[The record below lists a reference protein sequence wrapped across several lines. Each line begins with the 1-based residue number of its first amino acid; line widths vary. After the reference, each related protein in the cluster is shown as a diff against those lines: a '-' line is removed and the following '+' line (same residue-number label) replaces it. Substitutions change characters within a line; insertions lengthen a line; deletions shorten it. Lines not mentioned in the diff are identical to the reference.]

1 MKTLQ
6 LLNAKCLMAFF
17 VLLLNLNWSF
27 AQNIEKVVQIN
38 AHVVD
43 AKTNAPLAYA
53 NIMLQGSNVATVTN
67 VDGEFSLK
75 VEEESLGNKI
85 TVSFIGYRSATV
97 VLRTLL
103 GDKAKVAL
111 TPSTVQLPELSVI
124 SKDAKQLI
132 DAVFEKKAQNYGRNE
147 TQMTAFYRESVRKGK
162 TYVSLAEGVVDIFK
176 QAYNNGREDVAQ
188 FYKLRKQT
196 DYSRLDTL
204 TFKLMGGPFNN
215 IYLDVMKY
223 PDFIFTANIHATYDF
238 EFDRST
244 YIDDKLIYVI
254 DFKPNKYQVEPLY
267 AGKLYIDAEHLAL
280 RSAVFDLMLDKP
292 ELAASMFVRKKP
304 INARTF
310 ATQASYRIDYNYNN
324 GRWYYAYS
332 RIELGIRIN
341 WRRKLFN
348 TNYNSVI
355 EMAVTDHQAASSGNS
370 NIALRDRIRP
380 TVVVVDKA
388 DGFADPEFWG
398 EFNVIEPD
406 KPIETAIRKI
416 QRQLERKSE

>member
-17 VLLLNLNWSF
+17 VLLLNLNFAF
-27 AQNIEKVVQIN
+27 AQNNEKIVQIN

-53 NIMLQGSNVATVTN
+53 NIMLQGSNVSTVTN

-75 VEEESLGNKI
+75 VDEASLDNKI
-85 TVSFIGYRSATV
+85 IISFIGYRSATV
-97 VLRTLL
+97 TLRSLM
-103 GDKAKVAL
+103 GDKPKVAL
-111 TPSTVQLPELSVI
+111 AVSTVQLPELSVI

-132 DAVFEKKAQNYGRNE
+132 DAVFEKRAQNYGRNE
-147 TQMTAFYRESVRKGK
+147 KQMTAFYRESVRKGK
-162 TYVSLAEGVVDIFK
+162 TYASLAEGVVDIYK
-176 QAYNNGREDVAQ
+176 QAYSNGRDDVAQ

-223 PDFIFTANIHATYDF
+223 PQIIFTSEMHNTYDF
-238 EFDRST
+238 EFDKST

-254 DFKPNKYQVEPLY
+254 DFKPNKNQMDPLY
-267 AGKLYIDAEHLAL
+267 KGKLYIDAEHLAL
-280 RSAVFDLMLDKP
+280 RSAVFDLMLDQP
-292 ELAASMFVRKKP
+292 DVAASMFVRKKP
-304 INARTF
+304 LNARTY
-310 ATQASYRIDYNYNN
+310 ATQASYRIDYNFNN

-348 TNYNSVI
+348 TNYISVI
-355 EMAVTDHQAASSGNS
+355 EMAVTDHQAATSANS
-370 NIALRDRIRP
+370 NIAGRDRIRP

-416 QRQLERKSE
+416 QRQLEIK

>member
-17 VLLLNLNWSF
+17 VLLLNLNCAF
-27 AQNIEKVVQIN
+27 AQNNEKIVQIN

-53 NIMLQGSNVATVTN
+53 NVMLQGSNVSTVTN

-75 VEEESLGNKI
+75 VDEESLGNKI
-85 TVSFIGYRSATV
+85 IVSFIGYRSATV
-97 VLRTLL
+97 TLRSLM
-103 GDKAKVAL
+103 GDKPKVAL
-111 TPSTVQLPELSVI
+111 AVSTVQLPELSVI

-132 DAVFEKKAQNYGRNE
+132 DAVFEKRAQNYGRNE

-162 TYVSLAEGVVDIFK
+162 TYASLAEGVVDIYK
-176 QAYNNGREDVAQ
+176 QAYSNGRDDVAQ

-223 PDFIFTANIHATYDF
+223 PHIIFTSEMHNTYDF
-238 EFDRST
+238 EFDKST

-254 DFKPNKYQVEPLY
+254 DFKPNKNQMDPLY
-267 AGKLYIDAEHLAL
+267 KGKLYIDAEHLAL
-280 RSAVFDLMLDKP
+280 RSAVFDLMLDQP
-292 ELAASMFVRKKP
+292 DVAASMFVRKKP
-304 INARTF
+304 LNARTY
-310 ATQASYRIDYNYNN
+310 ATQASYRIDYNFNN

-355 EMAVTDHQAASSGNS
+355 EMAVTDHQAATSGSS
-370 NIALRDRIRP
+370 NIAGRDRIRP

-416 QRQLERKSE
+416 QRQLEIK